1 MGRLSAVWIVSG
13 LIIIAFGSY
22 AYLGLIVKKPIP
34 EPVAMFF
41 FGTCLVSFARLMIG
55 REK

>member
-1 MGRLSAVWIVSG
+1 MGRLSAVWIVPG
-13 LIIIAFGSY
+13 VIIIALGSY
-22 AYLGLIVKKPIP
+22 TYMDLIVKSIP
-34 EPVAMFF
+34 EPVAMLF